1 MAPPGDRGFLFM
13 FLPQTILHFINSLR
27 TPKCRSSKRL
37 SGVIHLEGRAHHH
50 NQGNK
55 MNLLKTQRE
64 ALLAPLQAVTGII
77 ERRHTLPILSNVLLS
92 RTDTHIEFVATDI
105 EIEITT
111 TMTLEGSGEIR
122 KLTVGARK
130 LVDILRALPEGS
142 EVTLALQDK
151 RLQVKS
157 GKSRFNLQTL
167 SAEDFPRLTLLEAS
181 ATSFSVSQKLLKSLL
196 GLVQYAMAQQDIR
209 YYLNG
214 LLMVVEEGQ
223 LKLVATDGHRLA
235 YAAREVGRKELSR
248 QEVILPRKTILELSK
263 LLNDSDD
270 SVAIELSAA
279 QAKFSFGAVVLI
291 SKLVDGKFPDYGR
304 VIPQN
309 QPTKLRLDRVVL
321 LQALQRAAILTS
333 DKFRGVRWILG
344 GGTLK
349 ITCSNTEQEEAQE
362 EIDVAYKGE
371 TLDIGFNV
379 GYLVDV
385 LNNLDAAEVECG
397 LGDANSSALFTLPG
411 RNDFKYVV
419 MPMRI

>member
-1 MAPPGDRGFLFM
+1 
-13 FLPQTILHFINSLR
+13 
-27 TPKCRSSKRL
+27 
-37 SGVIHLEGRAHHH
+37 
-50 NQGNK
+50 
-55 MNLLKTQRE
+55 MNLLKTKRE
-64 ALLAPLQAVTGII
+64 ALLEPLQAVAGII

-111 TMTLEGSGEIR
+111 SMTIEGPGEAKKI
-122 KLTVGARK
+122 TVGARK
-130 LVDILRALPEGS
+130 LVDILRALPEGA
-142 EVTLALQDK
+142 EVQLVLQDR

-167 SAEDFPRLTLLEAS
+167 SAEDFPRLSLAEA
-181 ATSFSVSQKLLKSLL
+181 ATTSFTVPQKLLRALL

-214 LLMVVEEGQ
+214 LLMVIEDDQ

-235 YAAREVGRKELSR
+235 YASRKVGGKNLAR
-248 QEVILPRKTILELSK
+248 QEVILPRKTIIELSK
-263 LLNDSDD
+263 LLDDSDD
-270 SVAIELSAA
+270 PVAIDLSAA
-279 QAKFSFGAVVLI
+279 QARFKFGNVVLV

-304 VIPQN
+304 VIPQA
-309 QPTKLRLDRVVL
+309 QPKKLKLDRIAL

-333 DKFRGVRWILG
+333 DKFRGVRWVLG
-344 GGTLK
+344 DGSLK
-349 ITCSNTEQEEAQE
+349 ISCSNTEQEEAQE
-362 EIDVAYKGE
+362 ELDVPYKGE

-385 LNNLDAAEVECG
+385 LNNLDVAEIECG
-397 LGDANSSALFTLPG
+397 LGDANSSALFTLPD
-411 RNDFKYVV
+411 RSDFKYVV